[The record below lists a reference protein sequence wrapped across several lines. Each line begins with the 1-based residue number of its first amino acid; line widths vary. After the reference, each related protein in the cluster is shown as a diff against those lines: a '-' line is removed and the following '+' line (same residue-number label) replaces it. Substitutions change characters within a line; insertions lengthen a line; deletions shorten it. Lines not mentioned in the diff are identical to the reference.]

1 MDINIDSSI
10 AMLLGAL
17 ATDWQDN
24 NKGIIIAHHIA
35 AVLIIIAHHIAAV
48 LIIIAHHIAAVLIII
63 AHHIE
68 AVLII
73 IACMFHL

>member
-24 NKGIIIAHHIA
+24 NKGIIIAHRIL
-35 AVLIIIAHHIAAV
+35 VVFIIIVPQITV
-48 LIIIAHHIAAVLIII
+48 NDIID
-63 AHHIE
+63 
-68 AVLII
+68 
-73 IACMFHL
+73 